1 MAIKGYRWYKTDGEH
16 RLHPVTTKIGTAD
29 DHIIAPATCYNHES
43 CELGW
48 RMRNASVPPTPDH
61 GCGYYGYYTMA
72 GALLRGHAHLVSQTN
87 TALVEILAWGRMQH
101 HRWGFRAERIALSA
115 VFVAGPA
122 DLEIADRYLCNKRSW
137 DEAMEMLTVAEARK
151 LWDMQERYRSDD
163 RRRY

>member
-1 MAIKGYRWYKTDGEH
+1 MAIKGYRWYRTDDEH
-16 RLHPVTTKIGTAD
+16 RLNPVSTKIGTAD

-48 RMRNASVPPTPDH
+48 RMGVSIITPPTPDH

-72 GALLRGHAHLVSQTN
+72 DALLRDHARLVSQTD

-137 DEAMEMLTVAEARK
+137 DEAMEMLTEAEARQ
-151 LWDMQERYRSDD
+151 LWRMQEQLTD
-163 RRRY
+163 RRRQ